1 MLDALKSLGGNKG
14 KAVDKQSAE
23 LELLVAA
30 AREERNALSAML
42 SALTTRSATLMP
54 LSKSLEQ
61 VAEKATSVTARLDD
75 LATRVASLDARTKG
89 LEEID
94 ARIQAL
100 KESAEQTAQTTQKA
114 IGPDGELQKHRE
126 AVQQLSAQALQ
137 TQASLETLKKERAL
151 FEELRGQLHVAHAEV
166 KQSASDVGG
175 LKTEIDQVH
184 AMATTLAQDYAKIRD
199 TSREAR

>member
-1 MLDALKSLGGNKG
+1 MLDALKNLGGNKG

-23 LELLVAA
+23 LGLLVAA

-75 LATRVASLDARTKG
+75 LATRVGSLDARTKG
-89 LEEID
+89 LEDID

-114 IGPDGELQKHRE
+114 IGPDG
-126 AVQQLSAQALQ
+126 
-137 TQASLETLKKERAL
+137 
-151 FEELRGQLHVAHAEV
+151 
-166 KQSASDVGG
+166 
-175 LKTEIDQVH
+175 
-184 AMATTLAQDYAKIRD
+184 
-199 TSREAR
+199 